1 MPDDSLSIK
10 KISFLS
16 SELYMDNTC
25 FAPNTVS
32 KIFIQNIDTKNKTV
46 LDVGCGIGCVGIEFL
61 KSGAKQVYGID
72 IYDKHIEYTIQNAQY
87 NGVKME
93 ATVSDIYSALKDDRK
108 YDIIASDISGC
119 AKEIADITTWFPKT
133 VPTPENG
140 WEYTVRAIK
149 ESKKHLLPNGEFYS
163 AVLSFS
169 DRDKIEEA
177 FNDVYEN
184 DWEIILE
191 KNIPFSKEL
200 YENLDIVKK
209 WPYKEIRNR
218 LFWTLYIYK
227 GINKINTI

>member
-1 MPDDSLSIK
+1 MK
-10 KISFLS
+10 KITFCN
-16 SELYMDNTC
+16 SELYIDETC
-25 FAPNTVS
+25 FEPNTVS
-32 KIFIQNIDTKNKTV
+32 KIFIQNIDAKNKTV

-61 KSGAKQVYGID
+61 KSGAKQVFGVD
-72 IYDKHIEYTIQNAQY
+72 IYDKHIEYTIQNAKY
-87 NGVKME
+87 NGVEMK
-93 ATVSDIYSALKDDRK
+93 AAVSDIYSALKGDSK
-108 YDIIASDISGC
+108 YDLIASDISGF

-149 ESKKHLLPNGEFYS
+149 GSKKYLLPNGEFYS
-163 AVLSFS
+163 AVSSFS

-191 KNIPFSKEL
+191 KNIPYSKEL
-200 YENLDIVKK
+200 YENSNIAKK
-209 WPYKEIRNR
+209 WPYKKIRSR

-227 GINKINTI
+227 GVNRIK